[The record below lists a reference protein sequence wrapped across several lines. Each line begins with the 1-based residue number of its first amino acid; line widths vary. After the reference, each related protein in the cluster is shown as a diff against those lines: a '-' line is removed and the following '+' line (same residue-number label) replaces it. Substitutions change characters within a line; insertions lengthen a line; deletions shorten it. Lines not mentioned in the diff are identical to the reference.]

1 MVVLGVLIVIGTTIV
16 GVTIV
21 NRLHNMSEGQVEES
35 VASTVL
41 LSTPHGSRIQAIDAD
56 EGLLFVSVQTPRGD
70 IVVIVDIARNQVVK
84 RLELVDEQ

>member
-1 MVVLGVLIVIGTTIV
+1 M
-16 GVTIV
+16 

-41 LSTPHGSRIQAIDAD
+41 LSTPRGSRIQAIDAD